1 MKSLRM
7 TFPSILHGLPLVPL
21 RGLGPLSAARLLTM
35 HVLGS
40 QKVKKVVENFTALAQ
55 KKPPPELQ
63 PITPVRVTRP
73 TSIEPPPQT
82 IKVYTT
88 PGTD

>member
-1 MKSLRM
+1 
-7 TFPSILHGLPLVPL
+7 
-21 RGLGPLSAARLLTM
+21 M
-35 HVLGS
+35 HELGS